1 MINKVKETSLQN
13 FLTILL
19 QIIKESANP
28 FKFQNLI
35 GWTQNGLS
43 QYSDY
48 IIRVISLEMTF
59 IVDIIQYSLD
69 EDNISFKLSAL

>member
-35 GWTQNGLS
+35 GWTQKGLS

-48 IIRVISLEMTF
+48 IVRVISLEMTF
-59 IVDIIQYSLD
+59 IVDLIQYSLD
-69 EDNISFKLSAL
+69 DDNGSFKLSAL